1 MGQDKNSENEYRTGY
16 GGYGRYTTPQQPG
29 SANIPGS
36 DQQYGQQGGQQASY
50 GQQTG
55 QQQQGGQQAS
65 YGQQTSQQQQG
76 GQQSSYGQQYQQQEY
91 EPGSTSN
98 TGSTYQPPFS
108 ATQGMSAQGPSSTG
122 LSARTEAI
130 LSYLFWWL
138 GGLVF
143 FVIERK
149 NRFVRFHAAQSII
162 FFGGVS
168 VLLEV
173 LHLISLIPLLGFL
186 LYIPISFASTIIAV
200 IAIIT
205 WLFMMF
211 QMYRGRNFR
220 IPIVSGYAD
229 SLVNRFTSKKRKATV

>member
-1 MGQDKNSENEYRTGY
+1 MGQDKNSEEEYRTGY

-29 SANIPGS
+29 STNIPGS
-36 DQQYGQQGGQQASY
+36 G
-50 GQQTG
+50 
-55 QQQQGGQQAS
+55 
-65 YGQQTSQQQQG
+65 QQG

-91 EPGSTSN
+91 EPGNTSSTSN

-108 ATQGMSAQGPSSTG
+108 ATQGMSAQGPTSTG
-122 LSARTEAI
+122 LSSRTEAI
-130 LSYLFWWL
+130 LGYLFWWL

-168 VLLEV
+168 VLLEA

-186 LYIPISFASTIIAV
+186 LSIPLSFASTIITV

-205 WLFMMF
+205 WLFLMF

-220 IPIVSGYAD
+220 IPVVSGYAD
-229 SLVNRFTSKKRKATV
+229 SLVDRFTSKKKKATV

>member
-16 GGYGRYTTPQQPG
+16 GGYGRYTAPQQPG
-29 SANIPGS
+29 SANTPGS
-36 DQQYGQQGGQQASY
+36 GQQYGQQSGGQQSSY
-50 GQQTG
+50 GQQG
-55 QQQQGGQQAS
+55 
-65 YGQQTSQQQQG
+65 SQQQQG
-76 GQQSSYGQQYQQQEY
+76 YQQSSYGQQYQQQEY

-108 ATQGMSAQGPSSTG
+108 ATQGMSAQGPTSTG

-130 LSYLFWWL
+130 LGYLFWWL

-168 VLLEV
+168 VLLEA

-186 LYIPISFASTIIAV
+186 LSIPLSFAGTIITV
-200 IAIIT
+200 IAIVT

-220 IPIVSGYAD
+220 IPIVSEYAD
-229 SLVNRFTSKKRKATV
+229 RLVDRFTSKKKKATV

>member
-1 MGQDKNSENEYRTGY
+1 MGQDKNSENNYGTGY

-29 SANIPGS
+29 SVNTSGS
-36 DQQYGQQGGQQASY
+36 GQQYGQQGSYQHGGQQA
-50 GQQTG
+50 G
-55 QQQQGGQQAS
+55 QQQQG
-65 YGQQTSQQQQG
+65 Y
-76 GQQSSYGQQYQQQEY
+76 QQSSYGQQYQQQEY

-98 TGSTYQPPFS
+98 TSNASNTGSTYQAPFS

-130 LSYLFWWL
+130 LGYLFWWL

-186 LYIPISFASTIIAV
+186 LAIPISFASSIITV
-200 IAIIT
+200 IAILT

-220 IPIVSGYAD
+220 IPIVGGYAD
-229 SLVNRFTSKKRKATV
+229 SLVDRFTSKKRKATI

>member
-1 MGQDKNSENEYRTGY
+1 MGQNKNSEEEYRTGY

-29 SANIPGS
+29 STNVPGS
-36 DQQYGQQGGQQASY
+36 GQQYGQQGGYQQA
-50 GQQTG
+50 GQQG
-55 QQQQGGQQAS
+55 
-65 YGQQTSQQQQG
+65 SQQQQG
-76 GQQSSYGQQYQQQEY
+76 YQQSSYGQQYQQQEY
-91 EPGSTSN
+91 EAGSTSSTSSAN
-98 TGSTYQPPFS
+98 SAGSTYQPPFS

-173 LHLISLIPLLGFL
+173 LHLITLIPLLGFL
-186 LYIPISFASTIIAV
+186 LYIPISFASTIITV

-229 SLVNRFTSKKRKATV
+229 SLVNRFTSKKRKAAI

>member
-1 MGQDKNSENEYRTGY
+1 MGQDKDSQNDYGTGY
-16 GGYGRYTTPQQPG
+16 GGYGRYTAPQQPG
-29 SANIPGS
+29 SANTPGS
-36 DQQYGQQGGQQASY
+36 GQQYGQQGGYQQA
-50 GQQTG
+50 GQQAG
-55 QQQQGGQQAS
+55 QQQQG
-65 YGQQTSQQQQG
+65 Y
-76 GQQSSYGQQYQQQEY
+76 QQSSYGQQYQQQEY

-98 TGSTYQPPFS
+98 ASNTGSTYQPPFS
-108 ATQGMSAQGPSSTG
+108 ATPDMSAQGPTSTG
-122 LSARTEAI
+122 LSSRTEAI
-130 LSYLFWWL
+130 LGYLLWWL

-168 VLLEV
+168 VLLSV

-186 LYIPISFASTIIAV
+186 LSIPISFASTIITV
-200 IAIIT
+200 IAILT

-229 SLVNRFTSKKRKATV
+229 SLVNRFTSKKRKAMI

>member
-1 MGQDKNSENEYRTGY
+1 MGQDKNSEDEYRTGY
-16 GGYGRYTTPQQPG
+16 GGYGRYTAPQQPG
-29 SANIPGS
+29 SANTPGS
-36 DQQYGQQGGQQASY
+36 GQQYGQQSGGQQSSY
-50 GQQTG
+50 SP
-55 QQQQGGQQAS
+55 QG
-65 YGQQTSQQQQG
+65 SQQQQG
-76 GQQSSYGQQYQQQEY
+76 YQQSSYGQQYQQQEY

-98 TGSTYQPPFS
+98 TSNTGNTYQPPFS
-108 ATQGMSAQGPSSTG
+108 ATQGMSAQGPTSTG

-130 LSYLFWWL
+130 LGYLFWWL

-168 VLLEV
+168 VLLEA

-186 LYIPISFASTIIAV
+186 LAIPLSFASTIITV
-200 IAIIT
+200 IAILT

-220 IPIVSGYAD
+220 IPIVSEYAD
-229 SLVNRFTSKKRKATV
+229 RLVDRFTSKKKKATV